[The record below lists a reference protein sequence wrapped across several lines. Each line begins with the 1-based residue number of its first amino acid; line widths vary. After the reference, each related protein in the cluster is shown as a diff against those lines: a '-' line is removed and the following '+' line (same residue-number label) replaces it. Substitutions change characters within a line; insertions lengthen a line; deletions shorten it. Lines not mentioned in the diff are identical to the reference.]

1 MIELRTPAQIEQ
13 MRPAGRF
20 VADVLTALG
29 REGRASASTCWS
41 STPWRTR

>member
-20 VADVLTALG
+20 VAEVITAL
-29 REGRASASTCWS
+29 AAKPPTSA
-41 STPWRTR
+41 